1 MKNYSLLIC
10 FCLLG
15 KIGLAQDVTTRI
27 THVQGGQL
35 GAIDLTMLGGYAPYD
50 FSWTGPNNFRAF
62 TEDINGLQSGQYC
75 VDVSDAHCG
84 TLNLCVIVE
93 ECSSI
98 IARFN
103 QTAPCQGQ
111 SNGSLTAVTYSAA
124 RQPLRYQ
131 WSNGQTTQ
139 TATNLAAGIYNVTI
153 TDAVGC
159 TDTRSEMLL
168 PQTIWV
174 DGIVRNACTGGHA
187 TGGVTLQANIIP
199 TSRSG
204 MMDFRWSNGST
215 EPNLT
220 GVGAGTYTVT
230 VSGGNNCTQTARF
243 TIRNEFEENVLV
255 QLGDKENSSYCDR
268 RTMACDG
275 RIDLA
280 VIRTDR
286 PLNFNWWGPN
296 GPRTGQ
302 SISDL
307 CAGDYRVTV
316 SDNNGCQRTLP
327 PITLCCC
334 ENDFETTGTASN
346 PLCSRRV
353 YTAPTVTLVPQSPD
367 YSNQNTGSIQLNITG
382 NPSNIGGYIVR
393 WEGPGVTGSSQRTL
407 TGLGV
412 GRYCATVKDGC
423 YTVEQCVT
431 LVACKEQ
438 TITITGTASPSC
450 ECPTNTTSCNIGSIQ
465 NVRVTGGT
473 APYKYQW
480 SNGNQSQNL
489 SGLSAGQYCVTVTT
503 ANGCQQT
510 KCFTV
515 SSTALV
521 ERLNRTDCS
530 WVDKVCPL
538 NQAIIQSKVRHV
550 GSTLVQDFNACKL
563 DRRCI
568 DGSIQPVFMGITRVQ
583 TDQVLQLRDGS
594 LICADITECAM
605 PNSNGS
611 FQAFVAT
618 RASQKSL
625 RKDEIGFNGDRCD
638 PRMFQVNHYCGSA
651 LLKVECIPVA
661 SRDSNGI
668 ASVAWSPALDS
679 LRNRVTDTVFNLLP
693 NAFRIGAKDSLE
705 LGSLKTIQEQPLTSQ
720 TVSQSYQI
728 ERIFPNPFQ
737 ENLSIHLNVGSA
749 TELHFKLL
757 NVLGTVV
764 FEQKQSLS
772 KGFHQIVLE
781 MPRLAAGVYSLE
793 MVSKEVP
800 KKTVHKMVRF

>member
-1 MKNYSLLIC
+1 MKNYSILFC

-15 KIGLAQDVTTRI
+15 KIGWAQDLTTQI

-35 GAIDLTMLGGYAPYD
+35 GAIDLTMLGGYPPYD
-50 FSWTGPNNFRAF
+50 FIWTGPNNFRAF
-62 TEDINGLQSGQYC
+62 TEDISGLQAGQYC

-84 TLNLCVIVE
+84 TVNWCVTVAD
-93 ECSSI
+93 CNAL

-103 QTAPCQGQ
+103 PVAPCQGQ
-111 SNGSLTAVTYSAA
+111 NNGSITAVTYSAA

-131 WSNGQTTQ
+131 WSDGQTTQ
-139 TATNLAAGIYNVTI
+139 TATNLAGGIYSVTV

-174 DGIVRNACTGGHA
+174 DGIVQNACTDGRA
-187 TGGVTLQANIIP
+187 TGGITLQANIMP
-199 TSRSG
+199 ASRSG
-204 MMDFRWSNGST
+204 MMSFRWSNGST
-215 EPNLT
+215 EQNLT

-230 VSGGNNCTQTARF
+230 VSGGNNCTQTASFNVRNPF
-243 TIRNEFEENVLV
+243 TENVTV
-255 QLGDKENSSYCDR
+255 EISNRVNNTYCDLN
-268 RTMACDG
+268 TMRCDG
-275 RIDLA
+275 RIELS
-280 VIRTDR
+280 VMRTDR
-286 PLNFNWWGPN
+286 ALNFEWFGPS
-296 GPRTGQ
+296 GTFTGQ
-302 SISDL
+302 NASNL
-307 CAGDYRVTV
+307 CAGNYWATV
-316 SDNNGCQRTLP
+316 RDNNGCQMRLYGGNICCCGTNLDEP
-327 PITLCCC
+327 SDQACPRIGNPAPRITL
-334 ENDFETTGTASN
+334 
-346 PLCSRRV
+346 L
-353 YTAPTVTLVPQSPD
+353 PQSPD
-367 YSNQNTGSIQLNITG
+367 YSNQQTGRIQMNLVCSANRECVI
-382 NPSNIGGYIVR
+382 R
-393 WEGPGVTGSSQRTL
+393 WEGPGVTGSSARIL

-465 NVRVTGGT
+465 NVIVTGGT

-480 SNGNQSQNL
+480 SNGSQSQNL

-521 ERLNRTDCS
+521 ERLNQTDCS

-538 NQAIIQSKVRHV
+538 NQAVIQSKVRHV
-550 GSTLVQDFNACKL
+550 GSTLVQDFNACRL

-651 LLKVECIPVA
+651 LLRVDCIPSA
-661 SRDSNGI
+661 SRDSNRI
-668 ASVAWSPALDS
+668 APFTLAHLLDS
-679 LRNRVTDTVFNLLP
+679 LRSQVTDTVLNLLP
-693 NAFRIGAKDSLE
+693 NSFQMGALDSLE
-705 LGSLKTIQEQPLTSQ
+705 LGSLQTIPKQPLISQ
-720 TVSQSYQI
+720 TISQPMSYQI

-737 ENLSIHLNVGSA
+737 ENISMHLNVGSA
-749 TELHFKLL
+749 TEFHFKLL
-757 NVLGTVV
+757 NVLGNVV

-793 MVSKEVP
+793 MVSKEDP
-800 KKTVHKMVRF
+800 KKTVHKMVRL